1 LVVMKFTPTVRLATQ
16 ADVPAIISLLLT
28 SFRSFPLF
36 DFLYSPLRTDKNNAF
51 DTVFFWSRRVK
62 LAISNPLSAV
72 VVAELPASSVNEHVQ
87 NGDRPKTGEP
97 WLMLDWVQTRAR
109 LQQRAKTTGMFIV
122 GFAIWQWR
130 NVSNFRPSYSYQ
142 SRTIQAVKSLY

>member
-1 LVVMKFTPTVRLATQ
+1 MNFTPTLRLATE

-36 DFLYSPLRTDKNNAF
+36 DFLYSPLRTDRNNAF
-51 DTVFFWSRRVK
+51 DTIFFWSRRVK

-72 VVAELPASSVNEHVQ
+72 VVAELPASSVNEQ
-87 NGDRPKTGEP
+87 LLNGAGPKTGEA
-97 WLMLDWVQTRAR
+97 WLMLDWVQTKAR
-109 LQQRAKTTGMFIV
+109 LQQCTKTTGMFIV

-130 NVSNFRPSYSYQ
+130 NVSNFPPGSSYQ